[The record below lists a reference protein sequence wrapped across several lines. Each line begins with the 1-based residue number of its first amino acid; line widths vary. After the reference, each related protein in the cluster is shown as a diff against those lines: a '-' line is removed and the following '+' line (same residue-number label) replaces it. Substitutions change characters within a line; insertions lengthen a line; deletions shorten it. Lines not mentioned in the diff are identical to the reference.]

1 MEFKVI
7 IMNFEDENEV
17 KSSKI
22 IGKEE
27 IIKLCTT
34 KRLKLFF
41 ILSSL
46 NILINMDHGTI
57 PAASNEIKHELK
69 INETALGTFGSLVYF
84 GNLVGALVLIRLID
98 VLDRKV
104 LLLFAVMTNAIMIY
118 LFTLIS
124 NIWFLFINRIIV
136 GIMQSYVTI
145 YFPVWVD
152 QFGPKSWKTIMLTV
166 FNITSPLGVIFG
178 YVLTMSVKSSFNVS
192 Y

>member
-1 MEFKVI
+1 
-7 IMNFEDENEV
+7 MNFEEENDANCNKKV
-17 KSSKI
+17 TI
-22 IGKEE
+22 DKEE

-34 KRLKLFF
+34 KRLRLFF

-84 GNLVGALVLIRLID
+84 GNLVGSLFLIRLID
-98 VLDRKV
+98 VVDRKV
-104 LLLFAVMTNAIMIY
+104 LLLFAVLTNAIMIY
-118 LFTLIS
+118 LFTLVS
-124 NIWFLFINRIIV
+124 NLWFLFFNRVMV
-136 GIMQSYVTI
+136 GVMQSYVTI

-152 QFGPKSWKTIMLTV
+152 QFGPKNWKTIMLTV

-178 YVLTMSVKSSFNVS
+178 YVLTMSVKSSFNVRIA
-192 Y
+192 